1 MGWVY
6 TTDKAGNSKTIP
18 LDNIK
23 RIEALVDAIESTDRK
38 VLVFVPFIHA
48 LDGIGSAL
56 TAEKIDYATVSGAT
70 PAKDRNNIFNMFQNT
85 SKLKVLLAHPA
96 CLAHGITLTAA
107 DTVVWFGPITSL
119 EIYDQANHRIR
130 RVGQKHKQQ
139 IIHLQSTAVERRI
152 YKLLQGKQDV
162 QKKFL
167 QLFADTNEEW

>member
-1 MGWVY
+1 M
-6 TTDKAGNSKTIP
+6 
-18 LDNIK
+18 
-23 RIEALVDAIESTDRK
+23 
-38 VLVFVPFIHA
+38 
-48 LDGIGSAL
+48 
-56 TAEKIDYATVSGAT
+56 
-70 PAKDRNNIFNMFQNT
+70 PAF
-85 SKLKVLLAHPA
+85 
-96 CLAHGITLTAA
+96 LAHGITLTAA

-152 YKLLQGKQDV
+152 YKLLQNKQDV